1 MPDSCFVI
9 DRSATHLS
17 RGRISAARQREPRPL
32 RQGVPA
38 LTPETANFRWRVRF
52 VRDGFP
58 AAACQGV
65 PPRLGTVREP
75 AAAAAIPALRSCLPN
90 NRFDHDDGPLTGRSN
105 TFCGRVCEVTNGRFV
120 EAKLEKPALGIRQL
134 WRSMTGGYGSI
145 APLRGFRERS
155 LGLHV
160 LAAPSI
166 SPKVGDEWQVYAWS
180 GGPPQRCPNDGF
192 LPLPTFAH
200 EI

>member
-1 MPDSCFVI
+1 MFRYRPVGDPLESRPDI
-9 DRSATHLS
+9 GGPPTRATPPAPGCAGINLWNRKFS
-17 RGRISAARQREPRPL
+17 VACAVCPRRIPRCGLP
-32 RQGVPA
+32 
-38 LTPETANFRWRVRF
+38 
-52 VRDGFP
+52 
-58 AAACQGV
+58 GV

-75 AAAAAIPALRSCLPN
+75 AAAAAIPALRSCLSN

-120 EAKLEKPALGIRQL
+120 EAKLEKPALGIKQL

-180 GGPPQRCPNDGF
+180 GRPPQRCPNDGF